1 MPYASEPKD
10 ASKTRRVTI
19 PQAVVISWLHKAVA
33 IFRFALSSLASTILL
48 ILLSR
53 ALERLTI
60 ASPFGSEA

>member
-33 IFRFALSSLASTILL
+33 IFHSVLL
-48 ILLSR
+48 CHLLH
-53 ALERLTI
+53 
-60 ASPFGSEA
+60 